1 MPQTHPAVQPSE
13 ATLKRMA
20 RKDLFDKILVERFH
34 AAFSAEQYSDAL
46 QLMEIRDRLEARS
59 ALGKSY
65 F

>member
-1 MPQTHPAVQPSE
+1 MPQTQDSVQ
-13 ATLKRMA
+13 A
-20 RKDLFDKILVERFH
+20 RIRLRRKQSFDALLVERFH

-46 QLMEIRDRLEARS
+46 QLMEIRDRLEAKS